1 MEQCRTNGIFGPRRP
16 ASQGTRV
23 SDRARG
29 DRSFCKPVS
38 GGAGKCS
45 CRKRKRPRQA
55 IGRLYGAKGRNGNK
69 RGATARVSAGA
80 VAALHAS
87 FEVRDIGGP
96 AENSQRESRPEGA
109 AGAAAGGSEKQKAAE
124 RNRGDGRGNL
134 GAGDATRSGGD
145 GGELFRSG
153 RALAF
158 SHAGDVTHPAGVCR
172 GVRAAQLFGEPHGGR
187 AGSSGG

>member
-16 ASQGTRV
+16 ASQDTRA

-29 DRSFCKPVS
+29 DRSFYKPVP

-45 CRKRKRPRQA
+45 CRKRKWPRQA
-55 IGRLYGAKGRNGNK
+55 SGRLHGATGWNGNK
-69 RGATARVSAGA
+69 RGATAGISAGA

-87 FEVRDIGGP
+87 FEVRDIGEP

-124 RNRGDGRGNL
+124 RNRGEDRGHL
-134 GAGDATRSGGD
+134 GGGDATRSGGD
-145 GGELFRSG
+145 GGKLFRSG

-158 SHAGDVTHPAGVCR
+158 SRASDITHPAGVCR
-172 GVRAAQLFGEPHGGR
+172 GVTAAQLFGGPHGGR
-187 AGSSGG
+187 AGSCGG